1 MYIYIVNTCSYAGDA
16 VCIHV
21 YDAANVFMFVGS
33 AARGQST
40 LCRRWS
46 AGSGQPVNKSGI
58 KDLLKIIYKIMLVN
72 KQINPIIMGVLT
84 LTLAEVVVAFR
95 VMLYIVHS
103 VLVWKVAAMET
114 KVYIKIHSY
123 MHDYNND
130 LCFLK
135 NLHNMYSVLMHG
147 SYDGMVYVES

>member
-1 MYIYIVNTCSYAGDA
+1 MHCVYIIIIVQCHHIYSIYRHLGIIIVVHVYIYIVNTRSYAGDA

-58 KDLLKIIYKIMLVN
+58 KDRCNV
-72 KQINPIIMGVLT
+72 Q
-84 LTLAEVVVAFR
+84 
-95 VMLYIVHS
+95 
-103 VLVWKVAAMET
+103 
-114 KVYIKIHSY
+114 
-123 MHDYNND
+123 NN
-130 LCFLK
+130 
-135 NLHNMYSVLMHG
+135 VG
-147 SYDGMVYVES
+147 